1 MELKRPGSEAV
12 EAAIKLARKATGRQN
27 VIAFQGAY
35 HGRTFGSGALTRSKP
50 VYTQSSG
57 PLMVSK

>member
-1 MELKRPGSEAV
+1 M

-35 HGRTFGSGALTRSKP
+35 HGRTVGSGALTKSKTI
-50 VYTQSSG
+50 YTQGSG
-57 PLMVSK
+57 PVMVRRMLINRSLA